1 MARED
6 IKNGVKVEV
15 FNNTS
20 LIKIA
25 RTRTNTEN
33 SIRKMNTEMTDI
45 KIDVKKEERPYEEDN
60 HLVISLKINKNS
72 FRLNIGLNFFSI
84 VNFVIASDVIILEK
98 ILKLK

>member
-60 HLVISLKINKNS
+60 HLVIL
-72 FRLNIGLNFFSI
+72 
-84 VNFVIASDVIILEK
+84 
-98 ILKLK
+98 LKLN

>member
-60 HLVISLKINKNS
+60 HLVILSKISKIS
-72 FRLNIGLNFFSI
+72 YLFTVNIGLNFL
-84 VNFVIASDVIILEK
+84 V
-98 ILKLK
+98 